1 MPYLLALSSAV
12 LYGAADFIGGL
23 TSRRAETIAVVVVS
37 QFTGLLLLALVV
49 PLLPAVAPSARDLL
63 WGASAGVA
71 GSIGVALLYRGL
83 AIGTM
88 AIVAPTTAVC
98 AVVLPVVVG
107 VATGEQLSTL
117 SGIGIVLALIGIIL
131 VAQETRKDSPAA
143 AAISDDALAWESVA
157 EADGAESVPAETP
170 ADAAGD
176 LSTEALPRESAA
188 MRRWIPPGFGLAF
201 LAGIAIGFFYLSLAR
216 ASPEAG
222 LWPLLVAR
230 GASVALFGIIAM
242 VAGRSLRMPVGAAA
256 MAVTAGVIDVLAN
269 ALYLIATWSG
279 TLSIVVTLASLYPAS
294 TVLLARIFLHERL
307 NRWQIAGVVC
317 ALIAVVM
324 IVSV

>member
-1 MPYLLALSSAV
+1 MAYLLALSSAV

-23 TSRRAETIAVVVVS
+23 TSRRADTIAVVVVS
-37 QFTGLLLLALVV
+37 QFTGLLLLALIV
-49 PLLPAVAPSARDLL
+49 PLLPAVAPAGRDLL

-98 AVVLPVVVG
+98 AVALPVAAG
-107 VATGEQLSTL
+107 VAMGERLSTM

-131 VAQETRKDSPAA
+131 VAQETRTDSAPVAA
-143 AAISDDALAWESVA
+143 VSDDALAWEGVA
-157 EADGAESVPAETP
+157 EADGAEDVSAEAMP
-170 ADAAGD
+170 PERAA
-176 LSTEALPRESAA
+176 S
-188 MRRWIPPGFGLAF
+188 RRWIPPGFGLAF
-201 LAGIAIGFFYLSLAR
+201 LAGIAIGGFYLSLAR
-216 ASPEAG
+216 ASPDAG

-230 GASVALFGIIAM
+230 CASVALFGIIAM

-256 MAVTAGVIDVLAN
+256 MAVTAGVIDMLAN

-279 TLSIVVTLASLYPAS
+279 ALSLVVTLASLYPAS
-294 TVLLARIFLHERL
+294 TVLLARVFLHERL

-317 ALIAVVM
+317 ALVAVVT
-324 IVSV
+324 IVSA